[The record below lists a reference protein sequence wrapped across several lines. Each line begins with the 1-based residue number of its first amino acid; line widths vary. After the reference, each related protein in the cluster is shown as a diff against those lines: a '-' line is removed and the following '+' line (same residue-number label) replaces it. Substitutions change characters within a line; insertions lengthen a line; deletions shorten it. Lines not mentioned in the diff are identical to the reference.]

1 LHSILERLHQVV
13 ENHLSTIAFASCK
26 EKYTYEELWH
36 AISSVASSLTKSP
49 LNKGPVLVYGESDFY
64 TLASLLG
71 ANMAGHAYVPVASH
85 SPFARVKMIIEVCKP
100 SAIIVTLQKELDDE
114 LKALLSQYQV
124 FYHELFDVE
133 KPITDLKE
141 MVRGEDTNY
150 IIYTSG
156 TTGVPKG
163 VEVSHN
169 NLLSFTEWMM
179 HDFKQIE
186 QNQVLLQ
193 APFSFDLSIFSIYPA
208 LLAGGTLVSL
218 SREETTNFKYL
229 FERLNTT
236 EINTWI
242 STPSFVDICLLDPSF
257 VQGRHRKLEQF
268 IFCGEE
274 LTIKTAQK
282 LLERFPEAT
291 VWNTYGPTEA
301 TGSVTQLK
309 VTKDLLAK
317 YARLPLGKAKPGVEI
332 QIHDPKTRQKV
343 SLCERGE
350 IVIIGNSVAKGY
362 YQDDIKTQAV
372 FATVDKRS
380 AYYTGDAGKID
391 GAGQLFYDG
400 RIDFQIKM
408 NGFRIEPQ
416 DIEAHLAAFAKVN
429 KAVILPQIDAD
440 NKVRALVAVVVPNE
454 KVADERQFV
463 KYLRKRL
470 ISEIM
475 DYMMPQRFV
484 LMDEFPLNHNGKIDR
499 KLLSEK
505 LLKVGGN
512 FK

>member
-1 LHSILERLHQVV
+1 MHSILERLHQVV

-26 EKYTYEELWH
+26 EKYTYEELWR
-36 AISSVASSLTKSP
+36 AISSVASALTKSP
-49 LNKGPVLVYGESDFY
+49 LNKGPVLVYGKSDFY

-71 ANMAGHAYVPVASH
+71 ANMAGYAYVPVDSH
-85 SPFARVKMIIEVCKP
+85 SPFARVKMIIEACTP
-100 SAIIVTLQKELDDE
+100 SAIIVTLQKELDSD

-124 FYHELFDVE
+124 LYRESFNAE
-133 KPITDLKE
+133 KPITNLKN

-163 VEVSHN
+163 VEISHN

-179 HDFKQIE
+179 HDFRQIE

-229 FERLNTT
+229 FARLNNT

-257 VQGRHRKLEQF
+257 VQKRHRKLEQF

-282 LLERFPEAT
+282 LLECFPEAT

-317 YARLPLGKAKPGVEI
+317 YDRLPLGKAKPGVEI
-332 QIHDPKTRQKV
+332 QIHDPKRRQKLSV
-343 SLCERGE
+343 GERGE

-362 YQDDIKTQAV
+362 YQDDVKTQAV

-380 AYYTGDAGKID
+380 VYYTGDAGKID
-391 GAGQLFYDG
+391 GTGQLFYDG

-408 NGFRIEPQ
+408 NGFRIELQ
-416 DIEAHLAAFAKVN
+416 DIEAHLMAIAEVN
-429 KAVILPQIDAD
+429 KAVVLPQIDAN

-454 KVADERQFV
+454 KVTDEKQFI

-470 ISEIM
+470 ILEIM

-484 LMDEFPLNHNGKIDR
+484 LMDEFPLNRNGKTDR

-505 LLKVGGN
+505 LLKV
-512 FK
+512 